1 MQFTIP
7 GYEFPTIS
15 DLKKFAA
22 DNGIT
27 PIGNKTMKQTWENAI
42 DTWHE
47 FNQEAVALAKDAE
60 NESQEIAESIEVAV
74 VSVGSLV
81 VAVATSE
88 AAIGIYRG
96 ILKAIVLTIVLGFML
111 TQAALK
117 WMWANKHHAAVCH
130 WVSNWLDSN
139 SGKTAIAHALIA
151 EWVIRQWIEVI
162 ADRVD
167 TTAQSWRDAVDCA
180 MGRVG
185 VGGAAI
191 EV

>member
-7 GYEFPTIS
+7 GYESPTIT

-42 DTWHE
+42 DTWSE
-47 FNQEAVALAKDAE
+47 FQAESIALAKDAE
-60 NESQEIAESIEVAV
+60 KESQEIAGSIEVAV

-81 VAVATSE
+81 VAALTSE
-88 AAIGIYRG
+88 TAIGIYRG

-117 WMWANKHHAAVCH
+117 WMWANKHHAAAYH

-139 SGKTAIAHALIA
+139 SGKTAITHALIA

-167 TTAQSWRDAVDCA
+167 ATAQSCMA
-180 MGRVG
+180 RVRLGG
-185 VGGAAI
+185 VAI